1 MTNETLERHVTDEL
15 WWDPKIESEAI
26 VVSADNGVVT
36 LRGTVGSFRQKREAK
51 RAAERVYGVRNVNN
65 RLDVRVRTEHRRQDA
80 EIRGDVRQAL
90 MLDTVVPTTIDAT
103 VKDGVVTLTGTAEW
117 RYQRDEAEFLA
128 ANVLGVI
135 DIENDVDILSPRPVA
150 DEIHHS
156 ITKALE
162 RDATLDAENIAV
174 SSSHG
179 RVTLT
184 GSVRSWS
191 ERDAAVAAA
200 WSAPG
205 VITVDNRLRVNY

>member
-1 MTNETLERHVTDEL
+1 MTNKTLERHVTDEL

-26 VVSADNGVVT
+26 AVSADDGIVT

-80 EIRGDVRQAL
+80 EIRGDVLQAL
-90 MLDTVVPTTIDAT
+90 MLDTVVPTTINAT

-150 DEIHHS
+150 GEIHHS
-156 ITKALE
+156 IAKALE
-162 RDATLDAENIAV
+162 RDAMLDAENIAV

-191 ERDAAVAAA
+191 ERDVALAAA

-205 VITVDNRLRVNY
+205 VITVDDRLRVKY